1 MQNKEQNSEL
11 KKKYKR
17 LSLIKAIFLFTNVVI
32 LFVLFYFFY
41 KFGANPLII
50 VLILGFAF
58 LIIVGPVVGGW
69 RKSYYSKLFPDKQE
83 AKKRQRRQKEFI
95 KTRIEPTIPEK
106 KEIQAIDLTVN
117 YKEKKSLIL
126 KCTKCG
132 MVLISGTK
140 RCPKCRNPIEY

>member
-17 LSLIKAIFLFTNVVI
+17 LSLIKTIFLFTNVVI

-95 KTRIEPTIPEK
+95 KTRIEPTIPEI
-106 KEIQAIDLTVN
+106 KEIQEIDLNIT
-117 YKEKKSLIL
+117 YKGKKNLIIR
-126 KCTKCG
+126 CSNCG
-132 MVLISGTK
+132 MVLANFVK
-140 RCPKCRNPIEY
+140 KCPKCRNPIEH